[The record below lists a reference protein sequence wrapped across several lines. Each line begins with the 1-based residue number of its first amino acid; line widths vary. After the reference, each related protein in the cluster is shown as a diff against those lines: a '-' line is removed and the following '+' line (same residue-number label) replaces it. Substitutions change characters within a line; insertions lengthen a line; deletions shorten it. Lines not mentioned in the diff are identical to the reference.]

1 MREKRVTI
9 MGAGLAGLS
18 AAITARSMGYEVTCL
33 DKYDQVGG
41 MPEAHPAVDATPM
54 NPERMSAWL
63 GVPLGEPQMTP
74 CRTMHVY
81 VFGRKVVYDPGWMRL
96 YNVER
101 GHRKT
106 AIDRYLHDIALEMGV
121 RFEWG
126 RGVEGQKDLAELPP
140 DSIVATGPYR
150 EGYDALRRPYEM
162 AYGYTATTAYHGEG
176 AHVAAYFDEYTK
188 DYAYVASAN
197 GVVFALFFSR
207 RPVDDAQLGRWRAQ
221 LEETEGIIF
230 KRWDPQQGAFASRY
244 PSSPRLFWGDKIL
257 AGTLAGA
264 QDPGTYFGCHG
275 AMVSGKIAALAL
287 EDKAEAQR
295 LFRQCS
301 HGWNRMW
308 FGRKVFINYAPDP
321 LRKVGLTLGMTA
333 MTRFPAFGDFVGAGF
348 CEVIPGYRLLRA
360 ATKNVDTL
368 TIGDRT

>member
-18 AAITARSMGYEVTCL
+18 AAITARKLGYEVTCL

-63 GVPLGEPQMTP
+63 DVPVGEPQMTKVK
-74 CRTMHVY
+74 TMNVY
-81 VFGRKVVYDPGWMRL
+81 VFGRKFVYNPAWMRL

-106 AIDRYLHDIALEMGV
+106 AIDRYLHDIAVDMGV
-121 RFEWG
+121 NFEWG
-126 RGVEGQKDLAELPP
+126 HGIEGQRDLAELPP
-140 DSIVATGPYR
+140 NSIVCTGPYR

-176 AHVAAYFDEYTK
+176 PHVAAYFDEYTK
-188 DYAYVASAN
+188 DYAYVAASN

-207 RPVDDAQLGRWRAQ
+207 RPVNDAHLEKWKVQLSK
-221 LEETEGIIF
+221 TEDITF
-230 KRWDPQQGAFASRY
+230 KRWDLQQGAFASRY
-244 PSSPRLFWGDKIL
+244 PSSPALFWGDKIL
-257 AGTLAGA
+257 AGTLAAA

-287 EDKAEAQR
+287 EDKAEALK
-295 LFRQCS
+295 LFRWCCA
-301 HGWNRMW
+301 GWNRMW
-308 FGRKVFINYAPDP
+308 IGRKVFINYAPDFG
-321 LRKVGLTLGMTA
+321 RKIGLTLGMGT
-333 MTRFPAFGDFVGAGF
+333 MTKVPTFGDFFGAGF
-348 CEVIPGYRLLRA
+348 CEMIPGYRMLRGVTED
-360 ATKNVDTL
+360 ATGATTGED
-368 TIGDRT
+368 